1 MSQTNFMQAALEQ
14 AQIAYDGGEIPIGA
28 VLVHNNKI
36 IGRGYNQREQTK
48 NPLHHAEML
57 ALENGTRTLGD
68 WRLKNST
75 LYVTLEPCPM
85 CLGALLQARVDR
97 LVYGC
102 LDDKR
107 TTICEFLA
115 DGQTLTW
122 PGLSLVKQIV
132 GNNHTITVTGPCLEQ
147 ECLQLLQSF
156 FKNRRS

>member
-1 MSQTNFMQAALEQ
+1 MQAALEQ

-57 ALENGTRTLGD
+57 ALENGTKTLGD

-85 CLGALLQARVDR
+85 CLGALLQARVGH
-97 LVYGC
+97 LVYEC

-107 TTICEFLA
+107 TNICEFLGN
-115 DGQTLTW
+115 GQTLTW
-122 PGLSLVKQIV
+122 PGLSQVKQIV

-156 FKNRRS
+156 FRNRRTQGT